1 MVMPQLGFASV
12 VKGGISAK
20 KQEIVNSGLL
30 IVLGVVGDVKGNV
43 VYTLGLDAAKGIA
56 STMMMGAPVTDLD
69 DIAKSALS
77 ELTNMLTAHAATE
90 LSKTGIVIGIST
102 PTLLYG
108 ENMCVN
114 MNSNQILCVR
124 LLADNIPVDIN
135 VSFEK

>member
-1 MVMPQLGFASV
+1 MPQLGFGTV
-12 VKGGISAK
+12 VKGGISSK

-30 IVLGVVGDVKGNV
+30 VVLGVVGDVRGNV
-43 VYTLGLDAAKGIA
+43 VYTFGIEAAKAIA
-56 STMMMGAPVTDLD
+56 STMMMGEPVAHLD

-114 MNSNQILCVR
+114 MNSDRILCVR
-124 LLADNIPVDIN
+124 LLADNIAVDVNI
-135 VSFEK
+135 SFEK